1 MIVLG
6 IETSCDE
13 TSAAVVKN
21 GRRIFSNIIA
31 SQTELHAPFGGVVPE
46 LAARRHI
53 EAIGYIVDQ
62 ALAQAGITLGDV
74 DAYAAANGP
83 GLVGAL
89 LVGVNYAKGLAFAQK
104 KPIVGVHHIEGHVC
118 ANLLDTEKGEGTS
131 ECDLSKATERTER
144 LSPPFLS
151 LVVSGGHTVL
161 LDVRDYDTYN
171 VLGGTKDDAAGEA
184 FDKVARVLG
193 LPFPGGPEVDKLA
206 REGNPSAIRFPR
218 ARVGAYEF
226 SFSGLKTAVMQYII
240 KNKDYNAADVAASFQ
255 QAVVDVL
262 AENAVKAARDKG
274 YGDIALAGGV
284 ACNRALRA
292 EMEKACEE
300 NGLRLWMPPPI
311 LCTDNAAMIA
321 ARGYYRLLS
330 KPAGDGWDLDVF
342 PERMTDTRGTV

>member
-13 TSAAVVKN
+13 TSAAVVQN

-62 ALAQAGITLGDV
+62 ALAQAGIALDDV
-74 DAYAAANGP
+74 DAYAVANGP

-89 LVGVNYAKGLAFAQK
+89 LVGVNYAKGLAFAQN
-104 KPIVGVHHIEGHVC
+104 KPLVGVHHVEGHVS
-118 ANLLDTEKGEGTS
+118 ANLLDDGKS
-131 ECDLSKATERTER
+131 PKACSV

-151 LVVSGGHTVL
+151 LVVSGGHTIL
-161 LDVRDYDTYN
+161 LDVQDYNTYN

-206 REGNPSAIRFPR
+206 REGNPLAIRFPR
-218 ARVGAYEF
+218 AKVGAYEF
-226 SFSGLKTAVMQYII
+226 SFSGLKTAVMQYIV

-262 AENAVKAARDKG
+262 AENTVKAAQDKG
-274 YGDIALAGGV
+274 YADIALAGGV

-292 EMEKACEE
+292 EMKKACEE

-311 LCTDNAAMIA
+311 LCTDNAAMVA

-330 KPAGDGWDLDVF
+330 EPAGDGWDLDVF
-342 PERMTDTRGTV
+342 PGRMV